1 MAKPSWL
8 TVSPLSGS
16 GNGNITNSAGAH
28 TGRVARTGTV
38 TVTGDNVQGGPST
51 YEVTQTP
58 KGEFV
63 SFDNGAEMAAEKTSC
78 TVSVTGLSNAQK
90 LTFSWVGSSEGV
102 ELPSSYTVNGI
113 DATNGSSIANDPG
126 ADAQYVFDIKLEIP
140 LNDTIEEVTRTLSV
154 TTGTKSAQIVIKQ
167 AAGDP
172 RLSVSPTSITIPQ
185 DGSSVSVAVAANCR
199 WTVS

>member
-1 MAKPSWL
+1 MP
-8 TVSPLSGS
+8 
-16 GNGNITNSAGAH
+16 
-28 TGRVARTGTV
+28 RTGTV
-38 TVTGDNVQGGPST
+38 TVTGNDVLGGPST

-90 LTFSWVGSSEGV
+90 LTFAWVGSSEGV
-102 ELPSSYTVNGI
+102 DLPSSYTVNGI
-113 DATNGSSIANDPG
+113 EATNGSSIANDPG
-126 ADAQYVFDIKLEIP
+126 ADAQYVFDIKLNIP
-140 LNDTIEEVTRTLSV
+140 LNDTIEEVVRTLSV
-154 TTGTKSAQIVIKQ
+154 KTESNKSAQITIKQ

-185 DGSSVSVAVAANCR
+185 DGSAVSVSVAANCV